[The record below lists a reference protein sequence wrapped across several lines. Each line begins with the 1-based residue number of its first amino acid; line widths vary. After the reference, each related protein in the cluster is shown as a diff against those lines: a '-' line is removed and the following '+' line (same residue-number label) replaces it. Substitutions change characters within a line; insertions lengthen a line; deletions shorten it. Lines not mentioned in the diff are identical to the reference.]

1 MNMAG
6 ASSGCQQRAFQIS
19 HIKLGLEMNTGEL
32 LRSIYSTKYSSGDWK
47 NLEGRRV
54 VIAGAQWGEGEEP
67 LTVNTESSAG
77 DLTFQR
83 KKQITMTM
91 EHEQWRL
98 YK

>member
-32 LRSIYSTKYSSGDWK
+32 LRSIYRTKYSSGDWK

-54 VIAGAQWGEGEEP
+54 VIAQWGEEEEP

-83 KKQITMTM
+83 KNK
-91 EHEQWRL
+91 
-98 YK
+98 